1 MHMAYANRQNKTA
14 LRLLNDHCI
23 CHGSE
28 NISSMWVM
36 SSKMLP
42 SQYGAISRA
51 IHTTGNAPATA
62 MRSSSFRL
70 PCVLVWLS
78 SFSYHQIS
86 RTVFDDLHD
95 EIIDGV
101 GGAALSDLLV
111 PKEIEC
117 IDQDSLLILIDL
129 QFSCSSHASPVPS
142 WHLRYRHRFR
152 SLACCFDTLGDH
164 ILRKLSLLFGD
175 LRLIQVQLLS
185 DRWSFSF
192 PREAI

>member
-1 MHMAYANRQNKTA
+1 MPMTYASRHNKTA

-51 IHTTGNAPATA
+51 IHTTGNAPAAA

-70 PCVLVWLS
+70 PCVFVRVS
-78 SFSYHQIS
+78 SFSYHQIP

-95 EIIDGV
+95 EIIDRV

-111 PKEIEC
+111 PKEIES
-117 IDQDSLLILIDL
+117 IDQDTLLILIYL

-142 WHLRYRHRFR
+142 RYLWYRHRF
-152 SLACCFDTLGDH
+152 SSFTYCFDPLGDH

-175 LRLIQVQLLS
+175 LRLI
-185 DRWSFSF
+185 
-192 PREAI
+192 